1 MQAAGNGEAGLRRG
15 DEQLWRIVA
24 AVLALGALG

>member
-1 MQAAGNGEAGLRRG
+1 VVDGSTGEGAAIEQRADNEG

-24 AVLALGALG
+24 R